1 MPRIQ
6 QGNPENLKRRRTL
19 RAEMTRAENKLWLRL
34 RGKQFEGV
42 KFRRQHGIGSY
53 IVDFYCPEKLIVVE
67 VDGDVHAEDAVQG
80 VRDLKRD
87 TYLSGLGLRVIRYMN
102 DEVLNNLEGV
112 LEDLNTKLFL

>member
-6 QGNPENLKRRRTL
+6 QGNPENLKHRRAL
-19 RAEMTRAENKLWLRL
+19 RSEMTRAENKLWLRL

-53 IVDFYCPEKLIVVE
+53 IVDFYCPERLIVVE
-67 VDGDVHAEDAVQG
+67 VDGDVHSEATQI
-80 VRDLKRD
+80 VRDRNREEH
-87 TYLSGLGLRVIRYMN
+87 LSGLGLRVIRYTN

-112 LEDLNTKLFL
+112 LEDLIMKLTS